1 MKLIAQSKW
10 LYALPLFLLLN
21 GCENIPFVEQVT
33 APDYKATGRSRP
45 LEVPP
50 DLTSATTND
59 AYAIPGSTSYSELKS
74 RQVQKNWQP
83 KILTNPEG

>member
-50 DLTSATTND
+50 DLTSATT
-59 AYAIPGSTSYSELKS
+59 
-74 RQVQKNWQP
+74 R
-83 KILTNPEG
+83 